1 MGLRAASKIDVK
13 AGDSGDDWSAGVD
26 FDFPTWLVSTE
37 CWDANVDLQ
46 LSYDGANWQDAF
58 EVDPDRPIVF
68 PFQARSIRHKNASA
82 GQTARYQLA
91 GLV

>member
-1 MGLRAASKIDVK
+1 MGLRAASRMDVK
-13 AGDSGDDWSAGVD
+13 AGDSADAWSDAVD

-37 CWDANVDLQ
+37 SWDASLDVQ
-46 LSYDGANWQDAF
+46 VSYDGTNFQDTF

-68 PFQARSIRHKNASA
+68 PFQARSIRHKNTSA
-82 GQTARYQLA
+82 GQTSRYQLA